1 MKNTVIRSMF
11 CGECVNWQM
20 TLKLMWWLESQKCL
34 QKKNSKRVLSL
45 PDILTV
51 HKDAI
56 INIAWY
62 GYWDRQNINKKE

>member
-1 MKNTVIRSMF
+1 MF

-20 TLKLMWWLESQKCL
+20 TLKLMWWPRKP
-34 QKKNSKRVLSL
+34 KMFAKMNSKRVLSL

-51 HKDAI
+51 YKDAI